1 MTMVRFA
8 AHVHSTWSYDGTC
21 SLEEV
26 ASVFRRFG
34 YDGVLM
40 SEHSR
45 TFDQERWEA
54 YRAACQKASR
64 GILLVPGIEYEDDS
78 NTVHVLVWGDLPFIE
93 SHSSTGETLR
103 GVRSHHGISVLAH
116 PRRKDALDHVS
127 AADRALLDGIETWN
141 RRDDGWAPRLRARDV
156 LADGPGLLDFVGLDF
171 HRRLDFFP
179 LALRL
184 GVSGS
189 LTNDAVFEALSTRR
203 SSPEA
208 FRLPAG
214 RFYEGIPRTL
224 LSGIDAGRRAV
235 SRAAGIGV

>member
-21 SLEEV
+21 SLDEV

-103 GVRSHHGISVLAH
+103 GVRSHHGIAVLAH
-116 PRRKDALDHVS
+116 PRRKDALDPS
-127 AADRALLDGIETWN
+127 APQTGRCSTESRPGTVET
-141 RRDDGWAPRLRARDV
+141 
-156 LADGPGLLDFVGLDF
+156 
-171 HRRLDFFP
+171 
-179 LALRL
+179 
-184 GVSGS
+184 
-189 LTNDAVFEALSTRR
+189 T
-203 SSPEA
+203 
-208 FRLPAG
+208 AG
-214 RFYEGIPRTL
+214 RHGFVRATCSPTAQASWTSSASISIAGSTFSRW
-224 LSGIDAGRRAV
+224 LSG
-235 SRAAGIGV
+235 